1 MTDIADLDIPAGLR
15 RKFIE
20 AGALTTARL
29 RVFSP
34 ESLVMVFR
42 LTELQVQAL
51 NDALGQVGEDPFPY
65 VAAPKAERK
74 VKAKPTCIEA
84 GCEEPW
90 HGRYRR
96 CFWHWLATLGIENQV
111 RAAEFRLEQ
120 ASKAPDFVPRARVK
134 PQEWPPGQ
142 RWCSGCQS
150 FIPLHYASGSRCR
163 ACASRAAHASRIER
177 TYEITREEYDQLFAW
192 QDGRCYI
199 CGRRSKKR
207 LAIDHDHR
215 TNEVRGLLC
224 AGDEWGCNVSL
235 RMVLNDV
242 AAARR
247 LLDYVEWHPLDRM
260 KSGEPAPSYGKGA
273 AELEA
278 VTEPRIYS
286 QAPF

>member
-29 RVFSP
+29 RVFTP
-34 ESLVMVFR
+34 QQLVTVFA
-42 LTELQVQAL
+42 LTELQVHAL
-51 NDALGQVGEDPFPY
+51 NVALIGVGEAPFPY
-65 VAAPKAERK
+65 HPAPKAPRE
-74 VKAKPTCIEA
+74 AKPKPVCMEA
-84 GCEEPW
+84 GCEEPK
-90 HGRYRR
+90 HQRYHR

-111 RAAEFRLEQ
+111 RAAEYRLEQ
-120 ASKAPDFVPRARVK
+120 AQQQPDFVPRARVR

-150 FIPLHYASGSRCR
+150 FIPTHYASGSRCR

-177 TYEITREEYDQLFAW
+177 TYEITREEYDQLYAW

-199 CGRRSKKR
+199 CGKKTMKR
-207 LAIDHDHR
+207 LAVDHDHR

-224 AGDEWGCNVSL
+224 AGDEWGCNTSL

-260 KSGEPAPSYGKGA
+260 KSGEPGPSYAKGA
-273 AELEA
+273 AELE
-278 VTEPRIYS
+278 VVEPRLFS
-286 QAPF
+286 AAPF